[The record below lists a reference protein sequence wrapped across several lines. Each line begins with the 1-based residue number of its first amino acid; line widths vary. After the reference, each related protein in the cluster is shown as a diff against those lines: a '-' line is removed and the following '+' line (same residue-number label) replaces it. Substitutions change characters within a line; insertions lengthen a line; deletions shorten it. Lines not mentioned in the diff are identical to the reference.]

1 MLDDDV
7 YAELD
12 RRLAPVDAA
21 RAAVYPGERAGRRP
35 VHTCYVPAD
44 AVVPGLAASWGT
56 AALAALDGHGLP
68 DLGLDPALVEQ
79 VLPRVRAKLAAEP
92 VEDLRVDA
100 EDGYRGGPDA
110 EDDDVLRAAAAVA
123 ADRRAGTAPPS
134 VGVRAK
140 SLEGPTRRRGVR
152 TLDLFLGGLAEEDPL
167 LSTPRGR
174 TPSSPPFASSVR
186 DPGRGRP
193 WRGPA
198 ESASSPLRSTVT
210 LPKVTDVEQVRAFL
224 PVLDALEAAHGVA
237 LDLELQIETPQ
248 AVLGADGTAT
258 AARLVHAAGPRLTG
272 LHYGTYDYSAAL
284 GIAAGHQASDHP
296 AADFAKQV
304 AQVAVAGTGAA
315 AVDGSTNVLPVGS
328 REQVHAAWRLHA
340 GLVRRALE
348 RGFYQGWDLHPAQL
362 VTRYVATYAFF
373 RAALPAA
380 AARLAAYL
388 DRADGGVLDEPATA
402 RALAS
407 VLLRGLDC
415 GAVDDAEVRAV
426 TGVDR
431 EDLDRLAGRP
441 ARRTPRAGTGP
452 PTIAL

>member
-1 MLDDDV
+1 MLDDAV

-21 RAAVYPGERAGRRP
+21 RAAAYPGERAGRRP

-44 AVVPGLAASWGT
+44 AVVRGLAPSWGT
-56 AALAALDGHGLP
+56 AALAALDDHGLP

-100 EDGYRGGPDA
+100 EDGYRGSPDA

-152 TLDLFLGGLAEEDPL
+152 TLDLFLGRLAEEEDPL
-167 LSTPRGR
+167 LPTPRGLG
-174 TPSSPPFASSVR
+174 AV
-186 DPGRGRP
+186 P

-198 ESASSPLRSTVT
+198 GRAPLPLRSTVT

-315 AVDGSTNVLPVGS
+315 AVDGSTNVLPAGS

-415 GAVDDAEVRAV
+415 GALDDAEVPAV

-441 ARRTPRAGTGP
+441 ARRTPRSGTGP
-452 PTIAL
+452 PTIAS

>member
-1 MLDDDV
+1 MSLPEQL

-21 RAAVYPGERAGRRP
+21 RLAAYPGERPDRQP
-35 VHTCYVPAD
+35 VHTCYVPVD
-44 AVVPGLAASWGT
+44 AVVPGLAASWGA
-56 AALAALDGHGLP
+56 AALQALDEHGLP
-68 DLGLDPALVEQ
+68 DLGLDPALLEQ

-100 EDGYRGGPDA
+100 EDGYRGTPDA

-123 ADRRAGTAPPS
+123 ADLRTGTAPTS

-152 TLDLFLGGLAEEDPL
+152 TLDLLLGGLGAD
-167 LSTPRGR
+167 R
-174 TPSSPPFASSVR
+174 AI
-186 DPGRGRP
+186 
-193 WRGPA
+193 
-198 ESASSPLRSTVT
+198 VT

-224 PVLDALEAAHGVA
+224 PVLDALEAAHDVR

-248 AVLGADGTAT
+248 AVLGPDGAAT
-258 AARLVHAAGPRLTG
+258 AARMVHAAGPRLIG

-284 GIAAGHQASDHP
+284 GIAAAHQASDHP

-304 AQVAVAGTGAA
+304 VQVAVAGTGAR
-315 AVDGSTNVLPVGS
+315 AVDGSTNVLPVGP
-328 REQVHAAWRLHA
+328 REQVQAAWRLHA

-362 VTRYVATYAFF
+362 VTRYAATYAFF

-380 AARLAAYL
+380 AGRLAGYL
-388 DRADGGVLDEPATA
+388 DRVEGGVLDEPATA
-402 RALAS
+402 RALAT
-407 VLLRGLDC
+407 VVLRGLDC
-415 GAVDDAEVRAV
+415 GAVDDAEVRAE
-426 TGVDR
+426 GGPDR
-431 EDLDRLAGRP
+431 AVLDKLAGRRP
-441 ARRTPRAGTGP
+441 GGP
-452 PTIAL
+452 